1 MDFDKCILCLKV
13 LDSSTPPEHVIP
25 HSLGGK
31 LQSKLLCGKC
41 NHDVG
46 AKLYASIKFD
56 SWVRKAVWEL
66 RSVLPEKI
74 FEAVEKRQAY
84 TTGSPT
90 GVVLKAKKTNSDI
103 RIEPSFRGT
112 ETVLPTQNA
121 TKYLE
126 KKLIHD
132 FGISSE
138 IAKSLTSKVSATPNG
153 EKVQIFKDLHI
164 IKWDAQQFKPD
175 FTGNGIPRKNAMVLI
190 AFEYLAL
197 LLGKSI
203 YNEAFN
209 PIRES
214 ILNDLELVK
223 VEFFISRKPQ
233 PFHLIYPEFAS
244 DKTVISIH
252 LFEYSIAK
260 VTFNKLKISNSPDFC
275 YLEDLVKHMSLGAW
289 SVVDAKANKWYE
301 FDN

>member
-1 MDFDKCILCLKV
+1 MDFDKCILCLKT

-25 HSLGGK
+25 YSLGGR
-31 LQSKLLCGKC
+31 LQSLLLCDKC
-41 NHDVG
+41 NHEVG

-66 RSVLPEKI
+66 RSVLPNKI
-74 FEAVEKRQAY
+74 FEAVEKRQSY
-84 TTGSPT
+84 TTNSPT
-90 GVVLKAKKTNSDI
+90 GVTLKAKKTNSGI
-103 RIEPSFRGT
+103 RIKPRSIGT

-126 KKLIHD
+126 KKLIND

-138 IAKSLTSKVSATPNG
+138 TAKSLSSKVSATPNG

-164 IKWDAQQFKPD
+164 VKWDAQQFKPD
-175 FTGNGIPRKNAMVLI
+175 FTSNGISKINAMVLI

-203 YNEAFN
+203 YDESFN
-209 PIRES
+209 PVRES
-214 ILNDLELVK
+214 ILNDSELVK
-223 VEFFISRKPQ
+223 VEFFISSKPQ
-233 PFHLIYPEFAS
+233 PFHLIYPEFES

-275 YLEDLVKHMSLGAW
+275 YLEDLIKHISLGAW
-289 SVVDAKANKWYE
+289 SVVDAKANKWHE